1 MKLTGALG
9 MGARRLAM
17 AALGSMAVV
26 LSGCGYGQPV
36 PIPQPRPVGS
46 SGLVVTPSD
55 ISMSPGQATTLMVSE
70 KGYSGTFSESD
81 DCAGIVGVLET
92 GGSTFTVT
100 ATNVGLCTIT
110 ISDQNS
116 NSKDIAVSIQSI
128 IIGGQ

>member
-1 MKLTGALG
+1 MTSKGALG
-9 MGARRLAM
+9 FGARRLMAVALCG
-17 AALGSMAVV
+17 AALA
-26 LSGCGYGQPV
+26 LSSCGYGQPV
-36 PIPQPRPVGS
+36 TIPPPRPVGS

-70 KGYSGTFSESD
+70 KGYSGTFTESD
-81 DCAGIVGVLET
+81 DCSGIVGVIET

-110 ISDQNS
+110 ISDQNGA
-116 NSKDIAVSIQSI
+116 SKDIAVSIQSI

>member
-1 MKLTGALG
+1 MTLKGALG
-9 MGARRLAM
+9 FGARRLAV
-17 AALGSMAVV
+17 AALGSTALA
-26 LSGCGYGQPV
+26 LSSCGYGQPV

-46 SGLVVTPSD
+46 SGLVVTPSN

-70 KGYSGTFSESD
+70 KGYSGTFTESD
-81 DCAGIVGVLET
+81 DCAGIVGVIET

-110 ISDQNS
+110 ISDQNGT
-116 NSKDIAVSIQSI
+116 SKDIAVSIQSI